1 MRIFMNGESKMKNKV
16 VKIIMWIL
24 FWFYLIPYY
33 LVKKFLFKKAAH
45 PIFWANCVTIGLFFV
60 LGLVTSPSSHN
71 TSQQSTQKTTLTKS
85 KKVAHKTIT
94 KTITKKVGTTELN
107 KEKARAKVL
116 TQEEKN
122 KQAEYD
128 KLKKQLDDYQAKE
141 EKQKQE
147 AERERKAAE
156 AQAQKEAAAKKKE
169 IEEAQKK
176 AKQNQEIN
184 NNGSSSQSQGDLYTA
199 NQGTI
204 VGNRNSKIYHV
215 PGQAGY
221 HMHSA
226 NAVYF
231 NSEQDA
237 INAGYRKAKR

>member
-1 MRIFMNGESKMKNKV
+1 MRIFKNGERMMKNNI

-24 FWFYLIPYY
+24 FWFYLLPYY
-33 LVKKFLFKKAAH
+33 LLKKFVFKKNKH
-45 PIFWANCVTIGLFFV
+45 QVFWANCVTIALFV
-60 LGLVTSPSSHN
+60 LLSLAVSPSN
-71 TSQQSTQKTTLTKS
+71 TTTTSSNEDALAKGS
-85 KKVAHKTIT
+85 RIVHKTV
-94 KTITKKVGTTELN
+94 TKKVGTKELN

-116 TQEEKN
+116 KQEQKN

-128 KLKKQLDDYQAKE
+128 KLKQQLDDYQEKE
-141 EKQKQE
+141 EQQKQE
-147 AERERKAAE
+147 AEQARKKA
-156 AQAQKEAAAKKKE
+156 EAAAKKEAKARQKE
-169 IEEAQKK
+169 AEEQQKAAQR
-176 AKQNQEIN
+176 QEAN
-184 NNGSSSQSQGDLYTA
+184 TSSSSNHGDLYTG

-204 VGNRNSKIYHV
+204 VGNSNSKIYHV

-221 HMHSA
+221 HMNSA

>member
-1 MRIFMNGESKMKNKV
+1 MNGESKMKNKV

-60 LGLVTSPSSHN
+60 LGLITSPSSHN

>member
-1 MRIFMNGESKMKNKV
+1 MNGESKMKNKV

-71 TSQQSTQKTTLTKS
+71 TSQQSTQKTTLTKI
-85 KKVAHKTIT
+85 AHKTIT

>member
-1 MRIFMNGESKMKNKV
+1 MRIFKNGERMMKNNI

-24 FWFYLIPYY
+24 FWFYLLPYY
-33 LVKKFLFKKAAH
+33 LLKKFIFKKNKH
-45 PIFWANCVTIGLFFV
+45 QVFWANCVTIALFV
-60 LGLVTSPSSHN
+60 LLSLAVSPSSTTT
-71 TSQQSTQKTTLTKS
+71 TSSNEDALAKS
-85 KKVAHKTIT
+85 SRVVHKTV
-94 KTITKKVGTTELN
+94 TKKVGTKELN

-116 TQEEKN
+116 KQEQKN

-128 KLKKQLDDYQAKE
+128 KLKQQLDDYQEKE
-141 EKQKQE
+141 EQQKQE
-147 AERERKAAE
+147 AEQARKKA
-156 AQAQKEAAAKKKE
+156 EAAAKKEAKARQKE
-169 IEEAQKK
+169 AEEQQKAAQR
-176 AKQNQEIN
+176 QEAN
-184 NNGSSSQSQGDLYTA
+184 TSSSSNHGDLYTG

-204 VGNRNSKIYHV
+204 VGNSNSKIYHV

-221 HMHSA
+221 HMNSA

>member
-1 MRIFMNGESKMKNKV
+1 MRIFKNGERMMKNNI

-33 LVKKFLFKKAAH
+33 LLKKFVFKKNKH
-45 PIFWANCVTIGLFFV
+45 QVFWANCVTIALLV
-60 LGLVTSPSSHN
+60 LLSLALSPSSTTT
-71 TSQQSTQKTTLTKS
+71 TSINENASAKS
-85 KKVAHKTIT
+85 SRVVHKTVI
-94 KTITKKVGTTELN
+94 KKVGTKELN

-116 TQEEKN
+116 KQEQKN

-128 KLKKQLDDYQAKE
+128 KLKQQLDDYQEKE
-141 EKQKQE
+141 EQQKQE
-147 AERERKAAE
+147 AEEQQRATQHQE
-156 AQAQKEAAAKKKE
+156 A
-169 IEEAQKK
+169 
-176 AKQNQEIN
+176 NT
-184 NNGSSSQSQGDLYTA
+184 SSSSNSSDSSNQDDLYTG

-204 VGNRNSKIYHV
+204 VGNSNSKIYHV

-221 HMHSA
+221 HMNSA

>member
-1 MRIFMNGESKMKNKV
+1 MMKNNI

-24 FWFYLIPYY
+24 FWFYLLPYY
-33 LVKKFLFKKAAH
+33 LLKKFVFKKNKH
-45 PIFWANCVTIGLFFV
+45 QVFWANCVTIALFV
-60 LGLVTSPSSHN
+60 LLSLAVSPSSTTT
-71 TSQQSTQKTTLTKS
+71 TSSNEDALAKGS
-85 KKVAHKTIT
+85 RIVHKTV
-94 KTITKKVGTTELN
+94 TKKVGTKELN

-116 TQEEKN
+116 KQEQKN

-128 KLKKQLDDYQAKE
+128 KLKQQLDDYQEKE
-141 EKQKQE
+141 EQQKQE
-147 AERERKAAE
+147 AEQARKKA
-156 AQAQKEAAAKKKE
+156 EAAAKKEAKACQKE
-169 IEEAQKK
+169 AEEQQKAAQR
-176 AKQNQEIN
+176 QEAN
-184 NNGSSSQSQGDLYTA
+184 TSSSSNHGDLYTG

-204 VGNRNSKIYHV
+204 VGNSNSKIYHV

-221 HMHSA
+221 HMNSA

>member
-1 MRIFMNGESKMKNKV
+1 
-16 VKIIMWIL
+16 MWIL

-33 LVKKFLFKKAAH
+33 LIKKFIFKKNKH
-45 PIFWANCVTIGLFFV
+45 QVFWANCVTIALLV
-60 LGLVTSPSSHN
+60 LLTLALSPSSTTT
-71 TSQQSTQKTTLTKS
+71 TSMNENASAKS
-85 KKVAHKTIT
+85 SRVVHKTVI
-94 KTITKKVGTTELN
+94 KKVGTKELN

-116 TQEEKN
+116 KQEQKN

-128 KLKKQLDDYQAKE
+128 KLKQQLDDYQEKE
-141 EKQKQE
+141 EQQKQE
-147 AERERKAAE
+147 AEQARRKA
-156 AQAQKEAAAKKKE
+156 EAAAKKE
-169 IEEAQKK
+169 AEEQQKAAQR
-176 AKQNQEIN
+176 QEAN
-184 NNGSSSQSQGDLYTA
+184 TNSSSSSSNSSNQGDLYTG

-204 VGNRNSKIYHV
+204 VGNSNSKIYHV

-221 HMHSA
+221 HMNSA

>member
-1 MRIFMNGESKMKNKV
+1 MMKNNI

-33 LVKKFLFKKAAH
+33 LIKKFIFKKNKH
-45 PIFWANCVTIGLFFV
+45 QVFWANCVTIALLV
-60 LGLVTSPSSHN
+60 LLTLALSPSSTAT
-71 TSQQSTQKTTLTKS
+71 TSMNENASAKS
-85 KKVAHKTIT
+85 SRVVHKTVI
-94 KTITKKVGTTELN
+94 KKVGTKELN

-116 TQEEKN
+116 KQEQKN

-128 KLKKQLDDYQAKE
+128 KLKQQLDDYQEKE
-141 EKQKQE
+141 EQQKQE
-147 AERERKAAE
+147 AEEQQKAAQRQE
-156 AQAQKEAAAKKKE
+156 A
-169 IEEAQKK
+169 
-176 AKQNQEIN
+176 NTN
-184 NNGSSSQSQGDLYTA
+184 SSSSSSNSSNQGDLYTG

-204 VGNRNSKIYHV
+204 VGNSNSKIYHV

-221 HMHSA
+221 HMNSA

>member
-1 MRIFMNGESKMKNKV
+1 MRIFKNGERMMKNNI

-33 LVKKFLFKKAAH
+33 LLKKFVFKKNKH
-45 PIFWANCVTIGLFFV
+45 QVFWANCVTIALLV
-60 LGLVTSPSSHN
+60 LLSLALSPSSTTT
-71 TSQQSTQKTTLTKS
+71 TSINENASAKS
-85 KKVAHKTIT
+85 SRVVHKTVI
-94 KTITKKVGTTELN
+94 KKVGTKELN

-116 TQEEKN
+116 KQEQKN

-128 KLKKQLDDYQAKE
+128 KLKQQLDDYQEKE
-141 EKQKQE
+141 EQQKAAQRQE
-147 AERERKAAE
+147 A
-156 AQAQKEAAAKKKE
+156 
-169 IEEAQKK
+169 
-176 AKQNQEIN
+176 NTN
-184 NNGSSSQSQGDLYTA
+184 SSSSSSSSSDSSNQGDLYTG

-204 VGNRNSKIYHV
+204 VGNSNSKIYHV

-221 HMHSA
+221 HMNSA

>member
-1 MRIFMNGESKMKNKV
+1 MNGESKMKNKV

-45 PIFWANCVTIGLFFV
+45 PILWANCVTIGLFFV

-204 VGNRNSKIYHV
+204 VGNCNSKIYHV

>member
-1 MRIFMNGESKMKNKV
+1 MKNNI

-33 LVKKFLFKKAAH
+33 LIKKLVFKKNKH
-45 PIFWANCVTIGLFFV
+45 QVFWANCVTIALFV
-60 LGLVTSPSSHN
+60 LLSLAVSPSSTTT
-71 TSQQSTQKTTLTKS
+71 TSSNEDALAKS
-85 KKVAHKTIT
+85 SRVVHKTV
-94 KTITKKVGTTELN
+94 TKKVGTKELN

-116 TQEEKN
+116 KQEQKN

-128 KLKKQLDDYQAKE
+128 KLKQQLDDYQEKE
-141 EKQKQE
+141 EQQKQE
-147 AERERKAAE
+147 AEQARKKA
-156 AQAQKEAAAKKKE
+156 EAAAKKEAKARQKE
-169 IEEAQKK
+169 AEEQQRATQR
-176 AKQNQEIN
+176 QEAN
-184 NNGSSSQSQGDLYTA
+184 TSSSSNSSNQGDLYTG

-204 VGNRNSKIYHV
+204 VGNSNSKIYHV

-221 HMHSA
+221 HMNSA

>member
-1 MRIFMNGESKMKNKV
+1 MKNNI

-33 LVKKFLFKKAAH
+33 LLKKFIFKKNKH
-45 PIFWANCVTIGLFFV
+45 QVFWANCVTISLFV
-60 LGLVTSPSSHN
+60 LLSLAVSPSSTTT
-71 TSQQSTQKTTLTKS
+71 TSINENASAKS
-85 KKVAHKTIT
+85 SRVVHKTI
-94 KTITKKVGTTELN
+94 IKKVGTKELN

-116 TQEEKN
+116 KQEQKN

-128 KLKKQLDDYQAKE
+128 KLKQQLDDYQEKE
-141 EKQKQE
+141 EQQKAAQRQE
-147 AERERKAAE
+147 A
-156 AQAQKEAAAKKKE
+156 
-169 IEEAQKK
+169 
-176 AKQNQEIN
+176 NTN
-184 NNGSSSQSQGDLYTA
+184 SSSSSSDSSNQGYLYTG

-204 VGNRNSKIYHV
+204 VGNSNSKIYHV
-215 PGQAGY
+215 PGQADY
-221 HMHSA
+221 HMNSV

>member
-1 MRIFMNGESKMKNKV
+1 MNGESKMKNKV

-85 KKVAHKTIT
+85 KKVAHKTVT
-94 KTITKKVGTTELN
+94 KTITKKVGTKELN

-122 KQAEYD
+122 KQAEYN
-128 KLKKQLDDYQAKE
+128 KLKNQLDDYQAKE

-147 AERERKAAE
+147 AEQERKAAG

-176 AKQNQEIN
+176 AKQNQETN

-204 VGNRNSKIYHV
+204 VGNCNSKIYHV

>member
-1 MRIFMNGESKMKNKV
+1 MNGESKMKNKV

-128 KLKKQLDDYQAKE
+128 KLKKQLDDYQVKE

>member
-1 MRIFMNGESKMKNKV
+1 MDGESKMKNKV

>member
-1 MRIFMNGESKMKNKV
+1 MMKNNI

-24 FWFYLIPYY
+24 FWFYLLPYY
-33 LVKKFLFKKAAH
+33 LLKKFVFKKNKH
-45 PIFWANCVTIGLFFV
+45 QVFWANCVTIALFV
-60 LGLVTSPSSHN
+60 LLSLAVSPSN
-71 TSQQSTQKTTLTKS
+71 TTTTSSNEDALAKGS
-85 KKVAHKTIT
+85 RIVHKTV
-94 KTITKKVGTTELN
+94 TKKVGTKELN

-116 TQEEKN
+116 KQEQKN

-128 KLKKQLDDYQAKE
+128 KLKQQLDDYQEKE
-141 EKQKQE
+141 EQQKQE
-147 AERERKAAE
+147 AEQARKKA
-156 AQAQKEAAAKKKE
+156 EAAAKKEAKACQKE
-169 IEEAQKK
+169 AEEQQKAAQR
-176 AKQNQEIN
+176 QEAN
-184 NNGSSSQSQGDLYTA
+184 TSSSSNHGDLYTG

-204 VGNRNSKIYHV
+204 VGNSNSKIYHV

-221 HMHSA
+221 HMNSA

>member
-1 MRIFMNGESKMKNKV
+1 MRIFKNGERMMKNNI

-33 LVKKFLFKKAAH
+33 LLKKFVFEKNKH
-45 PIFWANCVTIGLFFV
+45 QVFWANCVTIALLV
-60 LGLVTSPSSHN
+60 LLSLALSPSSTTT
-71 TSQQSTQKTTLTKS
+71 TSINENASAKS
-85 KKVAHKTIT
+85 SRVVHKTVI
-94 KTITKKVGTTELN
+94 KKVGTKELN

-116 TQEEKN
+116 KQEQKN

-128 KLKKQLDDYQAKE
+128 KLKQQLDDYQEKE
-141 EKQKQE
+141 EQQKQE
-147 AERERKAAE
+147 AEQARKKAKAR
-156 AQAQKEAAAKKKE
+156 QKEAEEQQKAAQRQ
-169 IEEAQKK
+169 EA
-176 AKQNQEIN
+176 NT
-184 NNGSSSQSQGDLYTA
+184 SSSSNSSDSSNQGDLYTG

-204 VGNRNSKIYHV
+204 VGNSNSKIYHV

-221 HMHSA
+221 HMNSA

>member
-1 MRIFMNGESKMKNKV
+1 MMKNNI

-33 LVKKFLFKKAAH
+33 LLKKFVFKKNKH
-45 PIFWANCVTIGLFFV
+45 QVFWANCVTIALLV
-60 LGLVTSPSSHN
+60 LLSLALSPSSTTT
-71 TSQQSTQKTTLTKS
+71 TSINENASAKS
-85 KKVAHKTIT
+85 SRVVHKTVI
-94 KTITKKVGTTELN
+94 KKVGTKELN

-116 TQEEKN
+116 KQEQKN

-128 KLKKQLDDYQAKE
+128 KLKQQLDDYQEKE
-141 EKQKQE
+141 EQQKQE
-147 AERERKAAE
+147 AEEQQRATQHQE
-156 AQAQKEAAAKKKE
+156 A
-169 IEEAQKK
+169 
-176 AKQNQEIN
+176 NT
-184 NNGSSSQSQGDLYTA
+184 SSSSNSSDSSNQGDLYTG

-204 VGNRNSKIYHV
+204 VGNSNSKIYHV

-221 HMHSA
+221 HMNSA

>member
-1 MRIFMNGESKMKNKV
+1 MMKNNI

-33 LVKKFLFKKAAH
+33 LIKKLVFKKNKH
-45 PIFWANCVTIGLFFV
+45 QVFWANCVTIALFV
-60 LGLVTSPSSHN
+60 LLSLAVSPSSTTT
-71 TSQQSTQKTTLTKS
+71 TSSNEDALAKS
-85 KKVAHKTIT
+85 SRVVHKTV
-94 KTITKKVGTTELN
+94 TKKVGTKELN

-116 TQEEKN
+116 KQEQKN

-128 KLKKQLDDYQAKE
+128 KLKQQLDDYQEKE
-141 EKQKQE
+141 EQQKQE
-147 AERERKAAE
+147 AEQARKKA
-156 AQAQKEAAAKKKE
+156 EAAAKKEAKARQKE
-169 IEEAQKK
+169 AEEQQKAAQR
-176 AKQNQEIN
+176 QEAN
-184 NNGSSSQSQGDLYTA
+184 TSSSSNHGDFYTG

-204 VGNRNSKIYHV
+204 VGNSNSKIYHV

-221 HMHSA
+221 HMNSA

>member
-1 MRIFMNGESKMKNKV
+1 MNGESKMKNKV

>member
-1 MRIFMNGESKMKNKV
+1 MRIFKNGERMMKNNI

-33 LVKKFLFKKAAH
+33 LIKKLVFKKNKH
-45 PIFWANCVTIGLFFV
+45 QVFWANCVTIALFV
-60 LGLVTSPSSHN
+60 LLSLAVSPSSTTT
-71 TSQQSTQKTTLTKS
+71 TSSNEDALAKS
-85 KKVAHKTIT
+85 SRVVHKTV
-94 KTITKKVGTTELN
+94 TKKVGTKELN

-116 TQEEKN
+116 KQEQKN

-128 KLKKQLDDYQAKE
+128 KLKQQLDDYQEKE
-141 EKQKQE
+141 EQQKQE
-147 AERERKAAE
+147 AEQARKKA
-156 AQAQKEAAAKKKE
+156 EAAAKKEAKARQKE
-169 IEEAQKK
+169 AEEQQRATQR
-176 AKQNQEIN
+176 QEAN
-184 NNGSSSQSQGDLYTA
+184 TSSSSNHGDLYTG

-204 VGNRNSKIYHV
+204 VGNSNSKIYHV

-221 HMHSA
+221 HMNSA

>member
-1 MRIFMNGESKMKNKV
+1 MMKNNI

-24 FWFYLIPYY
+24 FWFYLLPYY
-33 LVKKFLFKKAAH
+33 LLKKFVFKKNKH
-45 PIFWANCVTIGLFFV
+45 QVFWANCVTIALFV
-60 LGLVTSPSSHN
+60 LLSLAVSPSSTTT
-71 TSQQSTQKTTLTKS
+71 TSSKEDALAKS
-85 KKVAHKTIT
+85 SRIVHKTV
-94 KTITKKVGTTELN
+94 TKKVGTKELN

-116 TQEEKN
+116 KQEQKN

-128 KLKKQLDDYQAKE
+128 KLKQQLDDYQEKE
-141 EKQKQE
+141 EQQKQE
-147 AERERKAAE
+147 AEQARKKA
-156 AQAQKEAAAKKKE
+156 EAAAKKEAKARQKE
-169 IEEAQKK
+169 AEEQQKAAQR
-176 AKQNQEIN
+176 QEAN
-184 NNGSSSQSQGDLYTA
+184 TSSSSNHGDFYTG

-204 VGNRNSKIYHV
+204 VGNSNSKIYHV

-221 HMHSA
+221 HMNSA

>member
-1 MRIFMNGESKMKNKV
+1 MNGESKMKNKV

-141 EKQKQE
+141 EKQKQD

>member
-1 MRIFMNGESKMKNKV
+1 MRIFKNGERMMKNNI

-33 LVKKFLFKKAAH
+33 LLKKFVFKKNKH
-45 PIFWANCVTIGLFFV
+45 QVFWANCVTIALFV
-60 LGLVTSPSSHN
+60 LLSLAVSPSSTTT
-71 TSQQSTQKTTLTKS
+71 TSSNEDALAKS
-85 KKVAHKTIT
+85 SRIVHKTV
-94 KTITKKVGTTELN
+94 TKKVGTKELN

-116 TQEEKN
+116 KQEQKN

-128 KLKKQLDDYQAKE
+128 KLKQQLDDYQEKE
-141 EKQKQE
+141 KQQKQE
-147 AERERKAAE
+147 AEQVRKKA
-156 AQAQKEAAAKKKE
+156 EAAAKKETNARQKE
-169 IEEAQKK
+169 AEEQQKAAQR
-176 AKQNQEIN
+176 QEAN
-184 NNGSSSQSQGDLYTA
+184 TSSSSDSSNQGDLYTG

-204 VGNRNSKIYHV
+204 VGNSNSKIYHV

-221 HMHSA
+221 HMNSA

>member
-1 MRIFMNGESKMKNKV
+1 MMKNNI

-33 LVKKFLFKKAAH
+33 LIKKFIFKKNKH
-45 PIFWANCVTIGLFFV
+45 QVFWANCVTIALLV
-60 LGLVTSPSSHN
+60 LLTLALSPSSTTT
-71 TSQQSTQKTTLTKS
+71 TSMNENASAKS
-85 KKVAHKTIT
+85 SRVVHKTVI
-94 KTITKKVGTTELN
+94 KKVGTKELN

-116 TQEEKN
+116 KQEQKN

-128 KLKKQLDDYQAKE
+128 KLKQQLDDYQEKE
-141 EKQKQE
+141 EQQKQE
-147 AERERKAAE
+147 AEEQQKAAQRQE
-156 AQAQKEAAAKKKE
+156 A
-169 IEEAQKK
+169 
-176 AKQNQEIN
+176 NTN
-184 NNGSSSQSQGDLYTA
+184 SSSSSSNSSNQGDLYTG

-204 VGNRNSKIYHV
+204 VGNSNSKIYHV

-221 HMHSA
+221 HMNSA